1 MADAARPGFALVVAL
16 GLALVTAA
24 IPAQSK
30 GGTGMSAYDFTFTSI
45 DGAPLPLA
53 RYRGHPLLVVNTA
66 SFCGFTYQYEDL
78 EALWRRYRERG
89 LVVIGV
95 PSNDFGQQEPGS
107 EREIKQFCQTRYD
120 VDFPLADKQDVIGP
134 QAHPF
139 FRWISTE
146 LGEAGTPRWNFHK
159 YLVGP
164 DGMLEGTWPSSVRP
178 TDRAVTD
185 EIERL
190 LPAKTA
196 G

>member
-30 GGTGMSAYDFTFTSI
+30 GGTGMSAYDFTVTSI

-120 VDFPLADKQDVIGP
+120 VDFPLTDKQDVIGP